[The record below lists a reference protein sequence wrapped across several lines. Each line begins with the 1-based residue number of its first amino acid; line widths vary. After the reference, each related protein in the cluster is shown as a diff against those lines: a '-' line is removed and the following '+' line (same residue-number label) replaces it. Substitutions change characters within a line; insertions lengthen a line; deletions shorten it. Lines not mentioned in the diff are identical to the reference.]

1 MPPAKTASTS
11 METTLAA
18 IVAHPTRA
26 RSFLILAERTASPAE
41 IAKEIGKDVGH
52 VGYHVRKLQQLDLI
66 ELVDEKPVRGA
77 VEHFYRAIERPLVT
91 EEEFAEQSI
100 EEREVFTRAVLQLHV
115 ADVARAMD
123 EHTFDARA
131 DRVMVR
137 MPMLVDEE
145 GFRELAD
152 LHTEMFDKVLEVQ
165 AKSAERMTGSQEEGI
180 PTVSS
185 SMFFETPQRRLA
197 ERAAA
202 EQTAAE

>member
-1 MPPAKTASTS
+1 MPPAKTVATS

-77 VEHFYRAIERPLVT
+77 VEHFYRAIERPVVT
-91 EEEFAEQSI
+91 EDEFAGQSI
-100 EEREVFTRAVLQLHV
+100 DEREVFTRAILQLHV

-131 DRVMVR
+131 NRVIVR
-137 MPMLVDEE
+137 IPMLVDEA
-145 GFRELAD
+145 GFQELAEI
-152 LHTEMFDKVLEVQ
+152 HTEMYERVLDVQ

-185 SMFFETPQRRLA
+185 SMFFESPQRR
-197 ERAAA
+197 AA
-202 EQTAAE
+202 EQAAAARAAE

>member
-1 MPPAKTASTS
+1 MPAAKNAAAS

-18 IVAHPTRA
+18 IVAHPTRV
-26 RSFLILAERTASPAE
+26 RCFMILAERTASPAE

-77 VEHFYRAIERPLVT
+77 VEHFYRAIERPVVL
-91 EEEFAEQSI
+91 EEEFSKQSL
-100 EEREVFTRAVLQLHV
+100 EEREIFTRYVLQCHV
-115 ADVARAMD
+115 SDIARAMD
-123 EHTFDARA
+123 EHTFDARTK
-131 DRVMVR
+131 RVLSR
-137 MPMLVDEE
+137 IPMLVDEE
-145 GFRELAD
+145 GFQELSEI
-152 LHTEMFDKVLEVQ
+152 HTEMFERVLEVQ

-185 SMFFETPQRRLA
+185 SMFFETPQRRAA

-202 EQTAAE
+202 ERAAE